1 MPLAELG
8 KVMNCGSG
16 DAAARTQIARLSCTN
31 LLESEMINEI
41 AAGWALKYRSAV
53 LVNPKNPSARG
64 RAELMEAAAKLLE

>member
-1 MPLAELG
+1 
-8 KVMNCGSG
+8 
-16 DAAARTQIARLSCTN
+16 
-31 LLESEMINEI
+31 MINEI